1 MREDPRER
9 ERSECK
15 RAGRELEAMEN
26 ERILVVESKA
36 KLAGR
41 ERLGLFRPHSHFN
54 ERVSARSIVEGPT
67 ETSKTFFLL
76 IFLFI
81 FFRSYYYS
89 PVLLYL
95 FLFSFSTGNAR
106 PPKDYKACLAI
117 KTCCLNP
124 FHGRARIHQGK
135 KQKDFV
141 LETISLGKLF
151 RSLSYLLTLNFPDVY
166 LFSYLIFTFSRL
178 LDS

>member
-1 MREDPRER
+1 MQKGWARARGDGEREDSR
-9 ERSECK
+9 
-15 RAGRELEAMEN
+15 GREQ
-26 ERILVVESKA
+26 SKV
-36 KLAGR
+36 GR
-41 ERLGLFRPHSHFN
+41 QREIRPLSTTQSFQRTRFGKINRRGTNRDQQNLFLTDISFY
-54 ERVSARSIVEGPT
+54 
-67 ETSKTFFLL
+67 
-76 IFLFI
+76 